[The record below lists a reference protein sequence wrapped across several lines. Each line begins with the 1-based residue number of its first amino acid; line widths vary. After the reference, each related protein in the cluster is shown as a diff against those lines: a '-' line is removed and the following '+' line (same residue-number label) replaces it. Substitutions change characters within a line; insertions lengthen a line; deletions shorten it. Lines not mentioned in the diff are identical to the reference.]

1 MCSRFFLWTGGRKK
15 VFQEML
21 ADLKRLFIFLQGS
34 FGGHRLDMF
43 LVAAIEVGGRTI
55 KLEGCLVLLQLF
67 CNLKYPQTNA
77 CNLKSLQISRNL
89 FSSGIQIW
97 QIAVSYLQLN
107 TKVRSESEVSVLFL
121 WKPALYIFKG
131 LSVYRQQIIY
141 TLQCMIVYLQS
152 IN

>member
-1 MCSRFFLWTGGRKK
+1 M
-15 VFQEML
+15 FQEML

-67 CNLKYPQTNA
+67 RNLKYPQINARNLKSLKISRNLKYPQTNA

-97 QIAVSYLQLN
+97 QIAVYYL
-107 TKVRSESEVSVLFL
+107 
-121 WKPALYIFKG
+121 
-131 LSVYRQQIIY
+131 
-141 TLQCMIVYLQS
+141 
-152 IN
+152 